1 MKSNSIAI
9 DLGSSKT
16 SIYQVGVGVVL
27 CEPSIVAVANDS
39 KLKIKEIGSGAKKL
53 LGKTSEGTRIVS
65 PIFES
70 AIEDEAVATAML
82 ENFLNKITIKK
93 LSARPSVVFS
103 VPCGIELPQ
112 IRKFEKMLISCDI
125 SNYSFVESPILTAL
139 GLGIS
144 MSNSNPC
151 FIVDIGGGSTD
162 IAAVTLDGVICGIN
176 INMGGISIDAM
187 LQNYIKEVYGLKI
200 GALTSER
207 MKISIGSLLE
217 GDQTQMVI
225 NGRDINTGK
234 PTAISIKSSDILP
247 PIRDFF
253 DKIFQIM
260 GMVMSKLPAEV
271 SADIRR
277 NGVYFSGGVSK
288 TVGLEEYFTRQM
300 GVKAN
305 VSQDAE
311 MATIVGGGIV
321 ASNKELLKQIRIN
334 KR

>member
-1 MKSNSIAI
+1 M
-9 DLGSSKT
+9 
-16 SIYQVGVGVVL
+16 VGL
-27 CEPSIVAVANDS
+27 CCLFI
-39 KLKIKEIGSGAKKL
+39 LCI
-53 LGKTSEGTRIVS
+53 
-65 PIFES
+65 
-70 AIEDEAVATAML
+70 
-82 ENFLNKITIKK
+82 
-93 LSARPSVVFS
+93 FS

-334 KR
+334 KRLK